1 MRLQNVGPSVVI
13 GDHKAIKRPLVSED
27 FGEQTLVPAGGD
39 AVDAVVGAHDVRG
52 FRLLDAGFECGHV
65 RFPHRHRGHVC
76 VEGCSAGGNV
86 FNVVDCKVFA
96 AQARQQVLAVGS
108 NLCSAMTSSEGRAHV
123 SRTPG
128 SCSER
133 SLQWVASSLSK
144 VLKGRRGEGGGGDRA
159 THPRARANSREEG
172 EKAGRVGRV
181 DRVDRVVRLA
191 ESPTLLFCAPVTQAT
206 TNRDIKCGSSP
217 YVSWP
222 RPHRGS
228 LATARAR
235 ARPVRKR
242 KGGEGG
248 LRWLGQPFERYN

>member
-128 SCSER
+128 SCRLPQRE
-133 SLQWVASSLSK
+133 VAAVGCVVLVKGPQGEEGRGRGRGQSNPSACSSKFS
-144 VLKGRRGEGGGGDRA
+144 GGRGEGW
-159 THPRARANSREEG
+159 
-172 EKAGRVGRV
+172 
-181 DRVDRVVRLA
+181 
-191 ESPTLLFCAPVTQAT
+191 Q
-206 TNRDIKCGSSP
+206 
-217 YVSWP
+217 SWQ
-222 RPHRGS
+222 S
-228 LATARAR
+228 
-235 ARPVRKR
+235 
-242 KGGEGG
+242 
-248 LRWLGQPFERYN
+248 